1 MTTKKINDD
10 TIKISGKIDS
20 TNAAEFEK
28 NLFSAAGENYE
39 DITLDA
45 AELEYISSAGLRVLL
60 KLKKSTKGKVS
71 VINVSPEIYDIFN
84 VTGFDN
90 ILDVKKAMREL
101 IVDKME
107 LIGSGLSGSVYRT
120 DKETVIKVFNKNV
133 SPDMITGESVK
144 AKNAL
149 VLGVPTAISYDLVRV
164 GESYGLVYELLDA
177 KDLLDVIVNDRANI
191 KEYIKKFALEM
202 RKMHSIEVDDGFDDI
217 KKVTADYLGFLEGKV
232 CTAEEVEKMRAIIN
246 SIPDR
251 NTFIHGDAHIGNVML
266 QDNEFMFIDLSNTGK
281 GHPIFDMVSM
291 CLVFKLG
298 QNVDEQTRK
307 NSDLMRWFTV
317 DEMKIMWDTYIR
329 TYLDTDDKALIEKAE
344 EQITAVACTR
354 ALLATIAIPDHF
366 SKELIEFFKNTAFA
380 YFDKGLKPICF

>member
-1 MTTKKINDD
+1 
-10 TIKISGKIDS
+10 
-20 TNAAEFEK
+20 
-28 NLFSAAGENYE
+28 
-39 DITLDA
+39 
-45 AELEYISSAGLRVLL
+45 
-60 KLKKSTKGKVS
+60 
-71 VINVSPEIYDIFN
+71 
-84 VTGFDN
+84 
-90 ILDVKKAMREL
+90 MREL

-144 AKNAL
+144 AKNAF

>member
-1 MTTKKINDD
+1 MVTKNDN
-10 TIKISGKIDS
+10 TIKINGKIDS
-20 TNAAEFEK
+20 NNAAEFEK
-28 NLFSAAGENYE
+28 QLLSAAGENYG

-45 AELEYISSAGLRVLL
+45 GELEYISSACLRVLL
-60 KLKKSTKGKVS
+60 KLKKGTKCKVS

-90 ILDVKKAMREL
+90 ILDVKKALREL
-101 IVDKME
+101 SVDKME
-107 LIGSGLSGSVYRT
+107 VIGSGLTGSVYRA

-133 SPDMITGESVK
+133 SPDMITNESAK
-144 AKNAL
+144 AKSAF
-149 VLGVPTAISYDLVRV
+149 VFGVPTAISYDLVRV
-164 GESYGLVYELLDA
+164 DESYGLVYELLDA

-191 KEYIKKFALEM
+191 EEYIKKFALEM
-202 RKMHSIEVDDGFDDI
+202 RKMHTIEVDDGFDDV

-232 CTAEEVEKMRAIIN
+232 CTAEEVEKMRAVIN
-246 SIPDR
+246 SIPNR

-266 QDNEFMFIDLSNTGK
+266 QNGEFMFIDLSNAGK

-298 QNVDEQTRK
+298 LNVDEETRK
-307 NSDLMRWFTV
+307 NSELMRWFDT
-317 DEMKIMWDTYIR
+317 DEMKLMWDTYIR

-344 EQITAVACTR
+344 EQITAVACVR

-366 SKELIEFFKNTAFA
+366 SPELIAFFKNTAFA
-380 YFDKGLKPICF
+380 YYDKGLEPICF

>member
-144 AKNAL
+144 AKNAF